1 MYISNFIKFIE
12 LLKTNSDLDNV
23 VDDLYNYVFNN
34 KKLSDLTNITLNNT
48 KENQVHNSNKRKGLY

>member
-1 MYISNFIKFIE
+1 M
-12 LLKTNSDLDNV
+12 KTNSDLDNV